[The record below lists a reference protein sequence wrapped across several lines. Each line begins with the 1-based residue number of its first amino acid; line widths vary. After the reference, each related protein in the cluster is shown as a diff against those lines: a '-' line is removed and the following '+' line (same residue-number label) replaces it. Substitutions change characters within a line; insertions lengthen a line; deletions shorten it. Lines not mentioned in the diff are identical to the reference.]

1 VSGSL
6 PSCSVVVPE
15 EVVVAATGNV
25 TGIGTVQV
33 LLSAVTVTSV
43 MDRPSLDKVY
53 ERLGLHWLEG
63 ENIIVSIQ
71 KELVY

>member
-1 VSGSL
+1 M
-6 PSCSVVVPE
+6 
-15 EVVVAATGNV
+15 AATGNV

-43 MDRPSLDKVY
+43 MDRPSLDKAY

>member
-1 VSGSL
+1 
-6 PSCSVVVPE
+6 
-15 EVVVAATGNV
+15 VAATGNV

-53 ERLGLHWLEG
+53 ERLGLH
-63 ENIIVSIQ
+63 
-71 KELVY
+71 